1 MCGCC
6 RRAVVRISERK
17 RSLPSAAEL
26 RVQDLDGDVAL
37 MLQVDRAIHGCHSA
51 CPQLALDVVAVGKGS
66 GEAREDISHRH
77 APGIE

>member
-26 RVQDLDGDVAL
+26 RVQDLDGHVAL
-37 MLQVDRAIHGCHSA
+37 MLQIDRAIHGRHSA
-51 CPQLALDVVAVGKGS
+51 CAQLALDLVALGEGPS
-66 GEAREDISHRH
+66 EAREDISHRRE
-77 APGIE
+77 PVVE